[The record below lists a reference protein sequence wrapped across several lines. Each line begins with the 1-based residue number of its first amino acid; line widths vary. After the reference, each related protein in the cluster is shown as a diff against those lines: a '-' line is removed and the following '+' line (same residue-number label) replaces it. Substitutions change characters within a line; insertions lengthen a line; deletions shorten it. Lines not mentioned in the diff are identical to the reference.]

1 MSRIPCTGPRDPD
14 QIFSDRCGA
23 ESTYRT
29 PAGPRCGGCA
39 ARGMAAI
46 REGACLLVLL
56 AEQRGVTREQLLA
69 MYVRIQ

>member
-1 MSRIPCTGPRDPD
+1 
-14 QIFSDRCGA
+14 
-23 ESTYRT
+23 
-29 PAGPRCGGCA
+29 
-39 ARGMAAI
+39 MAAI